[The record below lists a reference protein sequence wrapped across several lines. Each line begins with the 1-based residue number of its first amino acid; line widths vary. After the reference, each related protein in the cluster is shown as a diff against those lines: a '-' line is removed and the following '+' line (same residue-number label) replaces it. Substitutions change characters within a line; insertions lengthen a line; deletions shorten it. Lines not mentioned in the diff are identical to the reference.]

1 MPYFVILSGAILSA
15 HRACSAIL
23 MRWMPKQ
30 GKDGADEK
38 AWGTT
43 MLDLGV
49 TVGSMVVLPVRS
61 IL

>member
-1 MPYFVILSGAILSA
+1 
-15 HRACSAIL
+15 